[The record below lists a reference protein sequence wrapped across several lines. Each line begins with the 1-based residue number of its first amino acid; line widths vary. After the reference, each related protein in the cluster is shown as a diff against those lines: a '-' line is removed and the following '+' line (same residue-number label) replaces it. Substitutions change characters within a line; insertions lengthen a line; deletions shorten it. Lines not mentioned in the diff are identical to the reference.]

1 MEGFTELFGNAL
13 ESRNDGGGSECGH
26 HGLVEHQCQQGI
38 DRVLRSRLDAYVE
51 SDTRQV
57 DDLFPLRPVIR
68 ISRIRRWKRIKVDSA
83 VSLDQVVA
91 MLFGKDRQSI
101 VEFDRSRRQRCVFD
115 IVVLLLLPVR
125 GVLRCDFV
133 VHSFRVWHFMCTA
146 CARGMDPLSLKYLSE
161 TKANG
166 EDAKKQKDQQHKRAM

>member
-26 HGLVEHQCQQGI
+26 HGLDECQQNI
-38 DRVLRSRLDAYVE
+38 DTVLRVIQDTYVE

-57 DDLFPLRPVIR
+57 DDLLPLRPVVG
-68 ISRIRRWKRIKVDSA
+68 ISRIRRWKRIEVDSA
-83 VSLDQVVA
+83 VSFDQVVA

-101 VEFDRSRRQRCVFD
+101 VEFDRSRRQRCIFD

-133 VHSFRVWHFMCTA
+133 IHGFRVWHFMCTA
-146 CARGMDPLSLKYLSE
+146 CARGMDPLSLKYFSE
-161 TKANG
+161 TKS
-166 EDAKKQKDQQHKRAM
+166 KRRRC